1 MNPEYPDWI
10 LHAERLQKRYGETV
24 ALSDVDLTVHAG
36 EAVAIM
42 GPSGS
47 GKSTLLHVLA
57 GITTPDGGRV
67 LLKDPGSEG
76 CTDIA
81 ELTDDARSA
90 LRLRRF
96 GFVFQQGLLLPELT
110 VTENIALPLLLTG
123 TARAEADRRA
133 RTLLEMLAMGS
144 MESRRMGQLSGGQ
157 AQRVAI
163 ARALISSPQMIF
175 ADEPTGALD
184 SDTADAVL
192 DILLDPATR
201 AGRAVVVVTHDE
213 HVASRCTRTVRLR
226 DGRLDLARAA

>member
-1 MNPEYPDWI
+1 
-10 LHAERLQKRYGETV
+10 
-24 ALSDVDLTVHAG
+24 
-36 EAVAIM
+36 
-42 GPSGS
+42 
-47 GKSTLLHVLA
+47 
-57 GITTPDGGRV
+57 
-67 LLKDPGSEG
+67 
-76 CTDIA
+76 
-81 ELTDDARSA
+81 
-90 LRLRRF
+90 
-96 GFVFQQGLLLPELT
+96 
-110 VTENIALPLLLTG
+110 
-123 TARAEADRRA
+123 
-133 RTLLEMLAMGS
+133 
-144 MESRRMGQLSGGQ
+144 MGQLSGGQ